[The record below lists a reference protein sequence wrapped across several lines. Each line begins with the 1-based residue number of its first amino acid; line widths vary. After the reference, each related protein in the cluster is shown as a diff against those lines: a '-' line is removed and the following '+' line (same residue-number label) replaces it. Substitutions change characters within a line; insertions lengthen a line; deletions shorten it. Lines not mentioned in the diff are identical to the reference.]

1 VRRFLRRAHRVKTTG
16 DDQHPRVRPSRRGVA
31 AVEFAIISPVL
42 VLLILGMIEFGR
54 MMMMQQILT
63 NASREGARRAIVET
77 TTNGEVVSV
86 VNDYLASTG
95 IAGATVTVS
104 PTDLGAIA
112 LGDPVT
118 VRVTTPYS
126 ANSWLPSPWFLG
138 GTTVQAESVMRAERL
153 Q

>member
-1 VRRFLRRAHRVKTTG
+1 
-16 DDQHPRVRPSRRGVA
+16 
-31 AVEFAIISPVL
+31 
-42 VLLILGMIEFGR
+42 MIEFGR

-104 PTDLGAIA
+104 PTDLSAIA

-138 GTTVQAESVMRAERL
+138 GTSVQAESVMRAERL